1 MSSFPKLTIYS
12 QPRCS
17 YCEMLK
23 IKLLEWG
30 FEFNEVNINED
41 VQGMAMMRLNNHRTV
56 PQLYWNKMYVGPT
69 NNDTMSFTK
78 QMLEEALDLD
88 NYQGGVESFK

>member
-1 MSSFPKLTIYS
+1 MSSSVKLKLYTQYG
-12 QPRCS
+12 CE
-17 YCEMLK
+17 YCDAMQM
-23 IKLLEWG
+23 KLSSWG
-30 FEFNEVNINED
+30 YQFDVVNIKED
-41 VQGMAMMRLNNHRTV
+41 VQAMAMMRLNNHRTV
-56 PQLYWNKMYVGPT
+56 PQLYWNKMHVGPT

>member
-1 MSSFPKLTIYS
+1 MSSLPKLTVYS

-23 IKLLEWG
+23 IKLMEWDID
-30 FEFNEVNINED
+30 FDEVNISEN

-56 PQLYWNKMYVGPT
+56 PQLYWNKMHVGPT

>member
-1 MSSFPKLTIYS
+1 M
-12 QPRCS
+12 
-17 YCEMLK
+17 
-23 IKLLEWG
+23 EWNV
-30 FEFNEVNINED
+30 EFDEVNINED

-56 PQLYWNKMYVGPT
+56 PQLYWNKAHVGPT

-88 NYQGGVESFK
+88 NYQGGVESFR